1 MSQLQVK
8 EGIDAVIVDNV
19 LAIRKGLTES
29 GVTTESHATDTASTR
44 VSANGSLSLGKE
56 QQRIVDTMNGVPICL
71 QSTGGGDHG
80 ATFSS

>member
-29 GVTTESHATDTASTR
+29 GVATESHATDTA
-44 VSANGSLSLGKE
+44 
-56 QQRIVDTMNGVPICL
+56 
-71 QSTGGGDHG
+71 
-80 ATFSS
+80 

>member
-29 GVTTESHATDTASTR
+29 GVETGSYVTNTALTR
-44 VSANGSLSLGKE
+44 LSANGTLNPEKT
-56 QQRIVDTMNGVPICL
+56 QNQTVNIMNGVP
-71 QSTGGGDHG
+71 T
-80 ATFSS
+80 

>member
-29 GVTTESHATDTASTR
+29 GVETGSHVTDKASTR
-44 VSANGSLSLGKE
+44 ASANGTLSPEKP
-56 QQRIVDTMNGVPICL
+56 QQQTVDIMNGIPTCS
-71 QSTGGGDHG
+71 QSPDGGDHG
-80 ATFSS
+80 ATFLS